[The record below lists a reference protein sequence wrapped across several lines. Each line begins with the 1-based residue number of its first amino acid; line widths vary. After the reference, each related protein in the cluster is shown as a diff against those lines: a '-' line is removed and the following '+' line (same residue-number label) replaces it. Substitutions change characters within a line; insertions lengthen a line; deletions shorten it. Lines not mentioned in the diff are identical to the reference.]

1 MQSRSPSDLAHL
13 ATHTKGEDFP
23 AVLSE
28 PHTTHAPSAPSM
40 VDPAADGLRIDNE
53 APLRGK
59 AARTAW
65 NEIRAA
71 EAARA
76 QTEAYSG
83 TPGKLDPGSPGTGS
97 RGAAVAAAPSRSL
110 RNLMLPLAAIALVVT
125 LVLATSFHWDTWVGA
140 AGVQTTDN
148 ATVHAE
154 MSTLSAR
161 VRGNVRRVAVQ
172 DFQHVKA

>member
-1 MQSRSPSDLAHL
+1 MQSRSSSDLAHL

-40 VDPAADGLRIDNE
+40 VDPAADGLRIDDD
-53 APLRGK
+53 ALLRGR

-76 QTEAYSG
+76 QTESYSA
-83 TPGKLDPGSPGTGS
+83 TPDKHDPGSPDPASPGQGS
-97 RGAAVAAAPSRSL
+97 PRAAVAAAPSRSL
-110 RNLMLPLAAIALVVT
+110 RNLMIPLA
-125 LVLATSFHWDTWVGA
+125 
-140 AGVQTTDN
+140 
-148 ATVHAE
+148 
-154 MSTLSAR
+154 
-161 VRGNVRRVAVQ
+161 
-172 DFQHVKA
+172 

>member
-1 MQSRSPSDLAHL
+1 MQPRSPSDLAYL

-65 NEIRAA
+65 NKLRATN
-71 EAARA
+71 EAPA
-76 QTEAYSG
+76 QTEAYAA
-83 TPGKLDPGSPGTGS
+83 TPDKPGAGSPG
-97 RGAAVAAAPSRSL
+97 AAKATAPSRPL
-110 RNLMLPLAAIALVVT
+110 RKLAIPLAAIAVVIT
-125 LVLATSFHWDTWVGA
+125 LVLVASFRWDTWVGS

-161 VRGNVRRVAVQ
+161 VSGNVRHVAVQ
-172 DFQHVKA
+172 DF